1 MTKWTENVTSSLGY
15 DFVNRSTLTNITP
28 KSSLLARRTNIST
41 EGPEKVAK
49 AVVEILTFNAKHYQ
63 DTKKQ
68 KQKEELGRSTNQAT
82 DCLDTRPIR
91 RAGRDTGLCE
101 SLCNIRGACS
111 VARDRMVSLLTAAC
125 YRLGAAVRTC
135 VI

>member
-63 DTKKQ
+63 DTKKKNKKRNWAGQ
-68 KQKEELGRSTNQAT
+68 PIKRQTVWTHVQSEEPEE
-82 DCLDTRPIR
+82 TRV
-91 RAGRDTGLCE
+91 C
-101 SLCNIRGACS
+101 
-111 VARDRMVSLLTAAC
+111 
-125 YRLGAAVRTC
+125 VRVC
-135 VI
+135 VISEVRVRLLVIEWCHYLRRRVTASERPCERV